1 MELTIEKLVYGGEG
15 LARTPEGEVIF
26 VPLSAPGETIEAE
39 RVVGRQKPAKA
50 SIKALR
56 SPSADRVEP
65 ACEIFGQC
73 GGCQWQHLSLDAQW
87 DWKQKIVAESLAR
100 LGKLPDV
107 AVAKIISPSTDGWQA
122 RNRVQWELVPDAA
135 NQSCKL
141 GYHAA
146 ESHTVVEF
154 NHCPIIPAPL
164 NQLAQRLRELA
175 QQTPQIA
182 AKRFRVEA
190 CISPHETI
198 LLIFTG
204 EKNSALHPLAEQLMQ
219 DFPALEG
226 VCWIDNQQKDAPP
239 KTIAGQSS
247 LQFALAGKQYRVSAG
262 QFFQTSYAGAEV
274 LLQVLDQWLPG
285 PITSLLDVYAGVG
298 LFSVHLAQ
306 RTQRILTIESSSGA
320 EADAFENFGLNG
332 ITNVAWKT
340 SDARQALR
348 ALKEDFE
355 VAIVDPPRGGCQ
367 PEVLDWLSEHI
378 EKQLIYVSCNPTT
391 LARDLKHLVAQ
402 GWNIDA
408 VQPVD
413 MFPQTYHVETLV
425 NLSR

>member
-1 MELTIEKLVYGGEG
+1 LELTIEKLVYGGEG
-15 LARTPEGEVIF
+15 LARTSEGEVIF
-26 VPLSAPGETIEAE
+26 VPLSAPGDVMEAE
-39 RVVGRQKPAKA
+39 RLAGRQKPARA
-50 SIKALR
+50 SMRQLL
-56 SPSADRVEP
+56 SPGPDRVEP
-65 ACEIFGQC
+65 ACDIFGQC
-73 GGCQWQHLSLDAQW
+73 GGCQWQHLSLHAQR
-87 DWKQKIVAESLAR
+87 DWKQKMVTESLVR

-107 AVAKIISPSTDGWQA
+107 TVASTLSPQTDGWQA
-122 RNRVQWELVPDAA
+122 RNRVQWELVPDTAS
-135 NQSCKL
+135 QTCKL

-182 AKRFRVEA
+182 AHRFRVEA
-190 CISPHETI
+190 FISSDERM

-204 EKNSALHPLAEQLMQ
+204 EKNGALRPLAEQLMQ

-226 VCWIDNQQKDAPP
+226 VCWVDSQQKEAHP
-239 KTIAGQSS
+239 KPIAGQSS
-247 LQFALAGKQYRVSAG
+247 LQFALAGNQYRVSAG

-274 LLQVLDQWLPG
+274 LLQVLDHWLSPSV
-285 PITSLLDVYAGVG
+285 TSLLDIYAGVG
-298 LFSVHLAQ
+298 LFSVHRAK
-306 RTQRILTIESSSGA
+306 RTQRVLAIEAAPGA
-320 EADAFENFGLNG
+320 EADALENFALNG

-340 SDARQALR
+340 GDARQALR
-348 ALKEDFE
+348 TLNEDFE

-367 PEVLDWLSEHI
+367 PEVLDWLSTHI

-402 GWNIDA
+402 GWRIEA

-425 NLSR
+425 NLFR

>member
-15 LARTPEGEVIF
+15 LARTSEGEVIF
-26 VPLSAPGETIEAE
+26 VPLSAPGDVIEAE
-39 RVVGRQKPAKA
+39 RMAGRQKPAKA
-50 SIKALR
+50 SIRQLR
-56 SPSADRVEP
+56 SPSAHRVSP
-65 ACEIFGQC
+65 ACDIFGQC
-73 GGCQWQHLSLDAQW
+73 GGCQWQHLSLEAQR
-87 DWKQKIVAESLAR
+87 DWKQKMVTESLVR

-107 AVAKIISPSTDGWQA
+107 TVAQTLSPATDGWKA

-135 NQSCKL
+135 TQSCKL

-154 NHCPIIPAPL
+154 NHCPIIPEPF

-175 QQTPQIA
+175 QQDPKIA
-182 AKRFRVEA
+182 AKRYRVEA
-190 CISPHETI
+190 FISPDEKM
-198 LLIFTG
+198 LLVFTG
-204 EKNSALHPLAEQLMQ
+204 EKNGALYPLAQQLMQ

-226 VCWIDNQQKDAPP
+226 VCWVDSQQKDAHP
-239 KTIAGQSS
+239 KTIAGQPA
-247 LQFALAGKQYRVSAG
+247 LQFALSGNQYRVSAG

-274 LLQVLDQWLPG
+274 LLQVLDEWLSPSV
-285 PITSLLDVYAGVG
+285 TSLLDIYAGVG
-298 LFSVHLAQ
+298 LFSVHRAK
-306 RTQRILTIESSSGA
+306 RTQRVLAIESSPGA
-320 EADAFENFGLNG
+320 EADALENFALNG

-355 VAIVDPPRGGCQ
+355 VAIIDPPRGGCQ

-402 GWNIDA
+402 GWKIDA